1 VQIETGHVVLR
12 PSGVRVL
19 ALVTWVMVLVY
30 LALTITSGLQQLLL
44 FSPTAALVC
53 FLVYILF
60 WRPRLVVDGQ
70 GVTLVNV
77 LRDVRI
83 PFSRIRSVQTRY
95 TMTVETEEGD
105 FSSWAAPAPG
115 RTSAMSLSRREASG
129 ANLMGADLSQ
139 GIGASTAPNT
149 DSGAA
154 ALLVRHR
161 WQVWEEKARKGAPD
175 ERVNLTWNWL
185 VLLTL
190 AVLTIATVLT
200 IVL

>member
-1 VQIETGHVVLR
+1 MQTETGHVVLH
-12 PSGVRVL
+12 PNGVRVL
-19 ALVTWVMVLVY
+19 AVVTWVLVLVY
-30 LALTITSGLQQLLL
+30 LALTVTSGLRQVLLV
-44 FSPTAALVC
+44 SPTAALVC
-53 FLVYILF
+53 FLVYALF
-60 WRPRLVVDGQ
+60 WRPRLVVDSQ

-95 TMTVETEEGD
+95 TMTVETEEGE
-105 FSSWAAPAPG
+105 FSSWSAPAPG

-129 ANLMGADLSQ
+129 ANLMGTDLSQ
-139 GIGASTAPNT
+139 GISASTAPNT

-161 WQVWEEKARKGAPD
+161 WQVWEEKARADAPD
-175 ERVNLTWNWL
+175 ERVSLTWNWL

-190 AVLTIATVLT
+190 AVLTTATVLT

>member
-1 VQIETGHVVLR
+1 VQTETGHVVLH
-12 PSGVRVL
+12 PNGVRVL
-19 ALVTWVMVLVY
+19 AVVTWVLVLVY
-30 LALTITSGLQQLLL
+30 LALTVTSGLRQVLLV
-44 FSPTAALVC
+44 SPTAALVC
-53 FLVYILF
+53 FLVYALF
-60 WRPRLVVDGQ
+60 WRPRLVVDSQ

-95 TMTVETEEGD
+95 TMTVETEEGE
-105 FSSWAAPAPG
+105 FSSWSAPAPG

-129 ANLMGADLSQ
+129 ANLMGTDLSQ
-139 GIGASTAPNT
+139 GISASTAPNT

-161 WQVWEEKARKGAPD
+161 WQVWEEKARADAPD
-175 ERVNLTWNWL
+175 ERVSLTWNWL

-190 AVLTIATVLT
+190 AVLTTATVLT

>member
-1 VQIETGHVVLR
+1 MQTETGRVVLR

-19 ALVTWVMVLVY
+19 AAVTWLLVLVY
-30 LALTITSGLQQLLL
+30 LALTVTSGVQQLLL

-53 FLVYILF
+53 FLVYALF
-60 WRPRLVVDGQ
+60 WRPRLVVDAD

-95 TMTVETEEGD
+95 TMTVETEEGE
-105 FSSWAAPAPG
+105 FASWSAPAPG

-139 GIGASTAPNT
+139 GISASTAPNT
-149 DSGAA
+149 DSGSA

-161 WQVWEEKARKGAPD
+161 WQVWGERSRAGAPD
-175 ERVNLTWNWL
+175 ERVSSTWNWL

-190 AVLTIATVLT
+190 VVLTTATVLT